1 MRLLVTD
8 GRDERLRETG
18 MYFVR
23 RIDDAGRVL
32 GEWGRRGAGLRLTWF
47 AQCTCACA
55 CACARGIPDCAR
67 SCVRVHWCG
76 NAFFGA
82 RLPLFVSFVRCGVGV
97 RALPRTCLIRLPD
110 LDMSRSDDG
119 LIEAGTIVPDALG
132 ALCVPLQAFTVC
144 CRGS

>member
-47 AQCTCACA
+47 AQCACA
-55 CACARGIPDCAR
+55 CACARGIPACAR
-67 SCVRVHWCG
+67 SCVRVHSRFLGPVCVCLSLCPLRRG
-76 NAFFGA
+76 CACVTANVFDSPA
-82 RLPLFVSFVRCGVGV
+82 RS
-97 RALPRTCLIRLPD
+97 
-110 LDMSRSDDG
+110 
-119 LIEAGTIVPDALG
+119 
-132 ALCVPLQAFTVC
+132 
-144 CRGS
+144 